1 MGYDCSFCGAL
12 HFADKANGT
21 GQYRSCCH
29 FGKVKLQSRRRYPR
43 ELENPLTNHDTLV
56 KNFRDNI
63 RSYNSALS
71 FASLGAHME
80 GISNGPYCFKI
91 HGQVYHNTYNSNS
104 ISRERKYAKLYV
116 IDIEMATN
124 TRLNMASNRAC
135 LREVMESLDMLI
147 GISIPT
153 PRHIKTCLRS
163 KEYKDGWELLLET

>member
-43 ELENPLTNHDTLV
+43 ELENLLTNRNPLS

-71 FASLGAHME
+71 FTSSRAHME
-80 GISNGPYCFKI
+80 VIGNGPYYFKI
-91 HGQVYHNTYNSNS
+91 HGQVYHNTYNLNS
-104 ISRERKYAKLYV
+104 ITGERKYAQLYV
-116 IDIEMATN
+116 VDTEMATN
-124 TRLNMASNRAC
+124 TRLNVA
-135 LREVMESLDMLI
+135 
-147 GISIPT
+147 
-153 PRHIKTCLRS
+153 
-163 KEYKDGWELLLET
+163 